1 MLYWDEIPLQI
12 VAAFLLGMSVTKLM
26 TKAYIL
32 EAAIASHTIIIGFD
46 FGSLDDSELSKIKI
60 LMAAFAFHQV

>member
-1 MLYWDEIPLQI
+1 
-12 VAAFLLGMSVTKLM
+12 M

-46 FGSLDDSELSKIKI
+46 FGSLENSNLSQIKV
-60 LMAAFAFHQV
+60 LMVAFAFHQVSVVVTTSLTI